1 MDFAL
6 TEEQQLIVRT
16 TRDFVRAELVPHEQE
31 VEDTGV
37 LREEL
42 LPGAEGQG
50 DRRRPVRR
58 QHARPR
64 SAARASMR

>member
-16 TRDFVRAELVPHEQE
+16 TREFVRRELVPTTTREIE
-31 VEDTGV
+31 ESGK

-42 LPGAEGQG
+42 
-50 DRRRPVRR
+50 RREL
-58 QHARPR
+58 Q
-64 SAARASMR
+64 ARAIAAGLYAANMPTEVGGADSMR